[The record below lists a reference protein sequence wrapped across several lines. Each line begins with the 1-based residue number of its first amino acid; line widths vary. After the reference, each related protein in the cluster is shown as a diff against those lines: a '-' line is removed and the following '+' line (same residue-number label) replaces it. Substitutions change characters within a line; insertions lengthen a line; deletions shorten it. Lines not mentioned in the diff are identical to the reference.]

1 VNSLTAYLLSLT
13 VTLLVAVLLTLLLKT
28 ALQKVLLDLCGT
40 TERAA
45 FWTRFS
51 MIMLIATP
59 MALALGFTPLENSS
73 QMLFFEMMHRV
84 RGNLIGYL
92 FMLATTGAFISVFAL
107 FAPRPKPKD
116 A

>member
-1 VNSLTAYLLSLT
+1 MNPLTAYLLSLT
-13 VTLLVAVLLTLLLKT
+13 VTLVAAVLLTFLLKS
-28 ALQKVLLDLCGT
+28 ALQKVLVDLCGT
-40 TERAA
+40 PERAH

-59 MALALGFTPLENSS
+59 VVLSLGFTPLEKGG

-107 FAPRPKPKD
+107 FAPRPKPKE